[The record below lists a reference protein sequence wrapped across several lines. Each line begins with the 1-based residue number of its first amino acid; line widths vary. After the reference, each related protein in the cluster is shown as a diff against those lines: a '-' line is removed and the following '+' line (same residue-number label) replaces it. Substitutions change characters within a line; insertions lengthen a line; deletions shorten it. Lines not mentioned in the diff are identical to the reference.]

1 MAIRER
7 GTPLHGLWPRP
18 GLRLAQAG
26 LASRG
31 RGRRGFQ
38 RASRTDCLSPEFF
51 TFSADRKQRERVTDA
66 IESEARK
73 QRRLVK
79 GSAGV

>member
-1 MAIRER
+1 MA
-7 GTPLHGLWPRP
+7 
-18 GLRLAQAG
+18 
-26 LASRG
+26 SG
-31 RGRRGFQ
+31 RVRGFAWRRRASPPAAVAGGGCL